1 MTQHEVQ
8 IELDGRP
15 HALPAGSTLAA
26 LVAALGQRPEAVGTA
41 VNGVFVARAHR
52 DDYVLHGGDAV
63 VLFQP
68 ITGG

>member
-1 MTQHEVQ
+1 MTPDAVP
-8 IELDGRP
+8 IVLDGQP

-26 LVAALGQRPEAVGTA
+26 LVDALGHRPEAVGTA

-52 DDYVLHGGDAV
+52 HDYVLHAGDAV

>member
-1 MTQHEVQ
+1 MTHDEICIV
-8 IELDGRP
+8 LDGAP
-15 HALPAGSTLAA
+15 HALPASTTLSA
-26 LVAALGQRPEAVGTA
+26 LVAALGHRPEAVGTA

-52 DDYVLHGGDAV
+52 SDYTLHAGDAV